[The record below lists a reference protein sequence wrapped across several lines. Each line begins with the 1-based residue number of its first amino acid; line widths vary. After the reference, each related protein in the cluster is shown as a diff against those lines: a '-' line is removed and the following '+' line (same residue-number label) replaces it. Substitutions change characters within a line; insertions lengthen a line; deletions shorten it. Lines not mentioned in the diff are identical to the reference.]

1 MRPVLPQVLLLC
13 CALSS
18 LFGLVGLS
26 GCNRKA
32 GAEASQPAP
41 PPSPPPTTPAPPSSP
56 EVRKEAHD
64 LYAGRC
70 ASCHGATGR
79 GDGVASAALMPRPR
93 NFQDRSWQANVTD
106 EYIEK
111 IIQHG
116 GVALGKSP
124 AMPPNLDLAG
134 RPAVLAALREYIRE
148 LGK

>member
-1 MRPVLPQVLLLC
+1 MRVLPRILLLC

-18 LFGLVGLS
+18 LACLP

-32 GAEASQPAP
+32 GAEGALP
-41 PPSPPPTTPAPPSSP
+41 PPPPPGPPTPPTTPPPPSSP

-64 LYAGRC
+64 LYAARC

-79 GDGVASAALMPRPR
+79 GDGVAAAALMPRPR

-106 EYIEK
+106 DYIEK

-124 AMPPNLDLAG
+124 AMPPNLDLSG
-134 RPAVLAALREYIRE
+134 RPAVLAALREFIRE